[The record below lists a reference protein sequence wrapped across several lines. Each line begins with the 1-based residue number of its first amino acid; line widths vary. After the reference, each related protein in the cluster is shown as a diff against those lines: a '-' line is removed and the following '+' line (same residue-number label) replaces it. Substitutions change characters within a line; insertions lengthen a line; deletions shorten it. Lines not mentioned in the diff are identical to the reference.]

1 MVIVRHRYRHRWPL
15 TSCFPVSKKRPGP
28 PASFIHQAFKSRWTW
43 VRGQVCCQYHLFY
56 SKRLAHSLGKSYS
69 YLTVAW
75 CVRLWNA
82 QTSYW
87 QFERQRFAI
96 STTTLIPLHLQSVD
110 GKTLLALHIEEW
122 QVSHLRGIGDWKL
135 WSWLGL
141 KICSALVSF
150 GKQSMLQH
158 FLDSIHT
165 ALLRF
170 GVLSTW
176 MAKRRQ
182 YHLMARRWSD
192 ALKPFKSFSRDLYRL
207 LDTVYLQLTS
217 HEDEYAVKEIVCKTQ
232 VCAVELCA
240 IYRFVVLYCSL
251 GSPWCP
257 VCVPGGTAK
266 RAFRRLFTEEVSC
279 TLQTTDLENDQ
290 TFPGIVCREISSL
303 AVICCPLCHQPPGL
317 AKLEEKAHLAGLRA
331 SDWTR
336 SNGALRLFEGWQW
349 WHMAQAKEA
358 LQYTLPCTILY
369 CVRFFVE
376 AGRPECSISLIY
388 YGI

>member
-110 GKTLLALHIEEW
+110 GKKTLLALHIEEW

-176 MAKRRQ
+176 MAKQKAIPPHGTEVEWCAEAVQILQPRFVSFIGHCLFAAHQSRGWICCEGDCVQ
-182 YHLMARRWSD
+182 NPGVCGWIVCNLQICGAVLLPWFAVMPSLCARRNCETRFSKAFYWRGLLHTADHRPGKWSNISRNCLPWD
-192 ALKPFKSFSRDLYRL
+192 FESCCDLLSFVPPATRL
-207 LDTVYLQLTS
+207 
-217 HEDEYAVKEIVCKTQ
+217 
-232 VCAVELCA
+232 
-240 IYRFVVLYCSL
+240 
-251 GSPWCP
+251 G
-257 VCVPGGTAK
+257 
-266 RAFRRLFTEEVSC
+266 
-279 TLQTTDLENDQ
+279 
-290 TFPGIVCREISSL
+290 
-303 AVICCPLCHQPPGL
+303 
-317 AKLEEKAHLAGLRA
+317 
-331 SDWTR
+331 
-336 SNGALRLFEGWQW
+336 
-349 WHMAQAKEA
+349 
-358 LQYTLPCTILY
+358 
-369 CVRFFVE
+369 E
-376 AGRPECSISLIY
+376 AGREGTLSWIA
-388 YGI
+388 GIWLDQEQWSP